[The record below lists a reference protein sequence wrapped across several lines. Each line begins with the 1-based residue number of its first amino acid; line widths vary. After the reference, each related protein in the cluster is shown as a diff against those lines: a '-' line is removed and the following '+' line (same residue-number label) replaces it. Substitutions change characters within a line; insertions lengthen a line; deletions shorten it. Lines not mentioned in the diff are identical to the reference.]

1 MGLQVVFDL
10 NDDDLKHFQLIM
22 QDASRAAS
30 RAAPEDIVAAAEQ
43 LLASVNRDRVPN
55 FIRERLDGLR
65 SLIEMITDIDWGL
78 PDDDRVRVLNALAYF
93 CEPED
98 LIPDS
103 IPGLGYLDDAIMI
116 ELAMRELAPEIE
128 AYRDFCE
135 FREKEMTRRGVKAR
149 STDITREDWLRN
161 RRDKL
166 QKRMR
171 RWRRRDREDDD
182 GESRFR
188 LFRD

>member
-1 MGLQVVFDL
+1 MGLKVVFDL
-10 NDDDLKHFQLIM
+10 SDADLKHFQLIM
-22 QDASRAAS
+22 QDASQAAS
-30 RAAPEDIVAAAEQ
+30 RAAPEDIVAAAED
-43 LLASVNRDRVPN
+43 LLQEVDPERVPA
-55 FIRERLDGLR
+55 FIRERLEGLR
-65 SLIEMITDIDWGL
+65 CLITMITDVDWGL
-78 PDDDRVRVLNALAYF
+78 PDADRKRVLNALAYF

-135 FREKEMTRRGVKAR
+135 FRSVETTRRGVKAR
-149 STDITREDWLRN
+149 TTDITREDWLAD

-166 QKRMR
+166 QSRMR
-171 RWRRRDREDDD
+171 RRRRKAGAE
-182 GESRFR
+182 GETRFR